1 VLVVDDSPVVRAWV
15 SQYLRAAGF
24 EVELAENGVEGVR
37 LLGRESFD
45 VVVTDLGMPELDGF
59 GVLERVKGQSPGTEV
74 IILTGSHAEDVNCAI
89 QALRLGAHDFLTKP
103 PSAPEQL
110 VRTVERGVEKKRL
123 GEANGRLLRELEA
136 LSRTDSLTGL
146 PNRRVF
152 DESLRREVVRA
163 CRYDFPLSLVVL
175 DLDHFKIINDTHG
188 HQAGDAVLKSFA
200 SLAQE
205 VFRDSDAVH
214 RYGGEEFAVLLPHT
228 PCVGAMDAAERLVLS
243 VSNTPFRVGSE
254 TMNVTV
260 SAGVA
265 WRESGEMTPLE
276 LLAQADAALY
286 QAKRSGRNRVHRT
299 PDLSRTLLSPC
310 SPQGLDG
317 ANG

>member
-243 VSNTPFRVGSE
+243 VSTTPFRVGSE

-286 QAKRSGRNRVHRT
+286 EAKRSGRNRVHRT
-299 PDLSRTLLSPC
+299 PDLSRTLLGPC